1 MLNYYLRCLPYI
13 LQHNAVVSLDVVE
26 WCCTCVLWVVCVSCS
41 LCLESILLQWLK
53 ASRTLIS
60 GSEGNY
66 ITLQRGNNK
75 IWIFISTERDR
86 RSVKLI
92 ADFCELSSSVN
103 FYSNRFFSVT
113 LSLIWRNLVWM
124 IWGQDDFEYVHKL
137 SLIGSKRPTT
147 HRGAVSSERL

>member
-13 LQHNAVVSLDVVE
+13 LQHNAVVSFDVVE
-26 WCCTCVLWVVCVSCS
+26 WCCTCVLWVICVSCS

-92 ADFCELSSSVN
+92 GWLLWVLVIRQLLLKSFLLRHVKSDLTKLGMNDMRAR
-103 FYSNRFFSVT
+103 RFW
-113 LSLIWRNLVWM
+113 IC
-124 IWGQDDFEYVHKL
+124 
-137 SLIGSKRPTT
+137 
-147 HRGAVSSERL
+147 A